1 MTTPNRPHRV
11 RRPPPMAIHEFELAL
26 ADAVLHRA
34 IVRLLQCEGLAIT
47 TVVDA
52 LLEHV
57 VELAARQPGRPAVRR
72 RLAKALRDVDA
83 LRRENFLRHFD
94 FR

>member
-1 MTTPNRPHRV
+1 MTTPNRPHRPH
-11 RRPPPMAIHEFELAL
+11 RPPPMAVHEFEAAL

-34 IVRLLQCEGLAIT
+34 IVRLQYEGVPIL

-57 VELAARQPGRPAVRR
+57 VEAAARQPGRPAIRR
-72 RLAKALRDVDA
+72 RLARALRDVDE
-83 LRRENFLRHFD
+83 LRAQNLARQFD
-94 FR
+94 FF

>member
-1 MTTPNRPHRV
+1 MTTSNRPHRL
-11 RRPPPMAIHEFELAL
+11 RRPPPMAVHEFEAAL

-34 IVRLLQCEGLAIT
+34 IVRLQCEGVRTL

-72 RLAKALRDVDA
+72 RLARALRDVDE
-83 LRRENFLRHFD
+83 LRAQNLARQFD
-94 FR
+94 FF

>member
-1 MTTPNRPHRV
+1 MTASNRPHRL
-11 RRPPPMAIHEFELAL
+11 RRPPPMAVHEFEAAL

-34 IVRLLQCEGLAIT
+34 IVRLQCEGLAIT

-72 RLAKALRDVDA
+72 RLARALREVDE
-83 LRRENFLRHFD
+83 LRAQNLARQFD
-94 FR
+94 YC

>member
-1 MTTPNRPHRV
+1 MSTSNRPHRV
-11 RRPPPMAIHEFELAL
+11 RRPPPMAVHEFEAAL

-34 IVRLLQCEGLAIT
+34 IVRLEYEGVPIL

-72 RLAKALRDVDA
+72 RLARALRDVDE
-83 LRRENFLRHFD
+83 LRKENFLRQFD
-94 FR
+94 YC